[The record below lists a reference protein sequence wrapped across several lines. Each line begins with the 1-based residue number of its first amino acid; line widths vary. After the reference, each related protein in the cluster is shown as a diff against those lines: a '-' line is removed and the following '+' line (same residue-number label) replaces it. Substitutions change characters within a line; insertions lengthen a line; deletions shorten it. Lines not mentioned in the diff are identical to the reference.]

1 MSKVLLITRH
11 QFKQE
16 TSKRSFLLILFMM
29 PLFLTFIIGFGYLVS
44 LTERDETSLGYVDQA
59 GIVIDPSPDIDSED
73 LTLVAYESPEL
84 AKLALENDEIVAYY
98 RIDPN
103 YSESREAE
111 LVYKEE
117 PPYQAMRHFEDVVR
131 VNLVTDQAPEV
142 AHRMLEGAVIL
153 VTATEYDRE
162 FPGGGPTAG
171 LFVPLLAAA
180 IFAFLIMTTSGY
192 MTSVLAEEKASKTI
206 EIVITSISEGRM
218 MAGKVLGALGIA
230 FLQLTVWMSFLL
242 IGLWIGANLLD
253 VSWLLDMVVSW
264 RDVLAV
270 VAVALPAY
278 LFMAALMSLI
288 GSMLSDPNE
297 AEQIGPVSMLLIFL
311 PVYLIPVIFNNPNG
325 AVALILS
332 FFPPTSLVTIAM
344 RSLVM
349 VVPMWQIG
357 LSVLISLIAG
367 LFLIWL
373 AGRAFR
379 LSMLRY
385 GKRLKVGDLFR
396 RKSSGQTAVSTS

>member
-1 MSKVLLITRH
+1 
-11 QFKQE
+11 
-16 TSKRSFLLILFMM
+16 MM

-44 LTERDETSLGYVDQA
+44 LTERDEMTLGYVDPA
-59 GIVIDPSPDIDSED
+59 GIVIDPSPSIEAED
-73 LTLVAYESPEL
+73 VTLVAYESPEL
-84 AKLALENDEIVAYY
+84 AKLALENDEIDAYY

-103 YSESREAE
+103 YGESRAAE

-117 PPYQAMRHFEDVVR
+117 PPYKAMRHFEEVVR

-142 AHRMLEGAVIL
+142 AHRMLEGAVIT
-153 VTATEYDRE
+153 VTATEYGRE

-230 FLQLTVWMSFLL
+230 FLQLIVWMSFLL
-242 IGLWIGANLLD
+242 IGFWIAANLLD
-253 VSWLLDMVVSW
+253 FSWLQDLAISW

-367 LFLIWL
+367 LFIIWL

-379 LSMLRY
+379 MSMLRY

-396 RKSSGQTAVSTS
+396 RKSSGQTAVSSS